1 MKKEDQASRTRK
13 LSVNSCES
21 LLVQKRGR
29 PKGSSQLSNQLVQ
42 KIAQLLEIGVRF
54 PIAAESLGI
63 PRRTAYSWRQ
73 RGERISVEFL
83 DDIKQVPREEWI
95 FLHFLHEIER
105 AKSQAIV
112 DVLKI
117 ARRKIRSTSD
127 ALKLLEYIAPE
138 EFGPR
143 VRKARANPSEYSLN
157 EELCRIVKESNEAQA
172 RLAEHM
178 LNGTTEHS
186 SVNFEKFTSQQS
198 LQKLTG
204 PPDEL
209 TQPLR

>member
-1 MKKEDQASRTRK
+1 MGKS
-13 LSVNSCES
+13 
-21 LLVQKRGR
+21 RGR
-29 PKGSSQLSNQLVQ
+29 PKGSSALSNELVKQFAELVQ
-42 KIAQLLEIGVRF
+42 CGIRF
-54 PIAAESLGI
+54 QTAAESLGI

-83 DDIKQVPREEWI
+83 DDIRQVPREERI

-117 ARRKIRSTSD
+117 ARWKIRSTSD

-143 VRKARANPSEYSLN
+143 VRKARANPGEYSLN
-157 EELCRIVKESNEAQA
+157 EELCRIVNEGNAARENSATNTSQQLLDQQA
-172 RLAEHM
+172 
-178 LNGTTEHS
+178 N
-186 SVNFEKFTSQQS
+186 VNFEKLTAEQS
-198 LQKLTG
+198 LQKLTDK
-204 PPDEL
+204 PEEL
-209 TQPLR
+209 SKLLH